1 MELVEAPRYHNS
13 DWLSRAPCMLE
24 HLSTLIPASL
34 FLVAG
39 GGLIYFMG
47 RSLLVA
53 VLGNTRGVGERN
65 RFKRKEERLKLAD
78 VSIRKGEYL
87 SALSHLEAAFFFDHV
102 QSDLGLI
109 DKVVGHHIGILGRLI
124 TISEEEGCSVSGLAV
139 IEDLVHSRGDLMR
152 AFFDA
157 YRTKESLSKNRKKP
171 VPRWA
176 VEEYSKK
183 MVEILE
189 RLATN
194 KRSLSSQFDVA
205 IKELRSPL
213 SRGHAPE
220 SSREGSQE
228 DITIH

>member
-1 MELVEAPRYHNS
+1 
-13 DWLSRAPCMLE
+13 MLE
-24 HLSTLIPASL
+24 HFGTLLPALL
-34 FLVAG
+34 FLIAG
-39 GGLIYFMG
+39 GALVYFMG

-65 RFKRKEERLKLAD
+65 RFKRREERLKLAD

-87 SALSHLEAAFFFDHV
+87 AALSHLEAAIFFDHV

-124 TISEEEGCSVSGLAV
+124 TISEEEGCSVSSLAV
-139 IEDLVHSRGDLMR
+139 IEDLIHSRGDLMR

-157 YRTKESLSKNRKKP
+157 HRTKESLTKNRKKS

-183 MVEILE
+183 MIEILE

-194 KRSLSSQFDVA
+194 RRSLSSQFDIA

-213 SRGHAPE
+213 SREHVPGK
-220 SSREGSQE
+220 SRDGGQE